1 MYAAS
6 PSPFAATAR
15 ASAAYVKVGVET
27 AVAGAEPHRL
37 IALLFDG
44 LVDAIVQARG
54 AMRERNAAL
63 KGRALGRAVRIVDEG
78 LKSALDLRG
87 GGELARDLDALY
99 AYLLR
104 RLTEA
109 NLRDDEAVLDE
120 CRRLVEP
127 LRSAWR
133 AIAPAQS
140 AAA

>member
-6 PSPFAATAR
+6 PSPFAATR

-44 LVDAIVQARG
+44 LVDSIVQARG

-63 KGRALGRAVRIVDEG
+63 KGRALGKAVRIVDEG

-99 AYLLR
+99 AYMLR

-120 CRRLVEP
+120 CQRLVEP

-133 AIAPAQS
+133 AIAPAQP